1 MPWIDKGIDYFY
13 PCLFFSAIKV
23 IIPLVIAVEFYLI
36 YVYLYVYYNIISNNN
51 KLI

>member
-1 MPWIDKGIDYFY
+1 MFIFLALLNAW
-13 PCLFFSAIKV
+13 V

-36 YVYLYVYYNIISNNN
+36 YVYLYVYYNNINNNN